1 MAVSPARTVAFEILL
16 RVEREG
22 AYAAELLHSERLAK
36 LSSRDHGLSTE
47 LVMGVLRWQSLLDQR
62 LAAAS
67 SEKLERLDGEV
78 LAALRLGVY
87 QLQFLSR
94 VPAHAAIFESVE
106 LVKAA
111 RKRSAAPFVNAVL
124 RTIAGGGAK
133 DALSEIGKSADS
145 IALARNAAHPVWL
158 VERWT
163 KHYGLEAA
171 RQICTHHQTV
181 PDTAIH
187 IHNDQSNAELA
198 AAGVQLSPGRL
209 LSDAR
214 RVLGGDVTGTRAYRE
229 GRVSIQDEASQLV
242 ALLTGRGET
251 ILDCCAAPGSKTALL
266 ARRNPRAK
274 VFATELHPHRARLL
288 QSLSRLPNVHVVA
301 ADARHLPFSR
311 AFDRI
316 LADVPCSGTGTLAR
330 NPEIKWRLK
339 AEDLHDLPSRQAAIL
354 KSALRQLAIG
364 GRLIYSTCSL
374 EREENEAVVEAALDG
389 TVEFKVAD
397 FKGELEQLRLAGEL
411 STGLD
416 VASLLTGPYL
426 RTIPGVHPCDGFF
439 AAMIERGSS
448 MERRAS
454 RPPRPAAARERP
466 ALHEPSLADFEIH
479 RAASHDFLSWR
490 RSLGHD
496 HARCAGPGDRRRH
509 NWRGLRLEGRGRRR
523 KHANSTDPD
532 AGVL

>member
-1 MAVSPARTVAFEILL
+1 MPVSPARAVAFEILL
-16 RVEREG
+16 RVEREES
-22 AYAAELLHSERLAK
+22 YAAELLHSERLVK
-36 LSSRDHGLSTE
+36 LSSRDHGLATE

-67 SEKLERLDGEV
+67 SQKLERLDGEV

-124 RTIAGGGAK
+124 RTIAGTGAEDILAEHIFTK
-133 DALSEIGKSADS
+133 INKSPDW
-145 IALARNAAHPVWL
+145 ITLAQNAAHPVWL

-163 KHYGLEAA
+163 EHYGLEAA
-171 RQICTHHQTV
+171 RQICAHDQTV

-187 IHNDQSNAELA
+187 IHDDLSNNDQSNNDQSDAELA

-209 LSDAR
+209 LSAAR
-214 RVLGGDVTGTRAYRE
+214 RVLAGDVTGTRAYRE

-242 ALLTGRGET
+242 ALLAGRGER

-288 QSLSRLPNVHVVA
+288 QNLSRLPHVHVVA
-301 ADARHLPFSR
+301 ADARHLPFSC

-339 AEDLHDLPSRQAAIL
+339 AADLHDLQSRQVAIL
-354 KSALRQLAIG
+354 RSALAQLAIG
-364 GRLIYSTCSL
+364 GRLVYSTCSL
-374 EREENEAVVEAALDG
+374 EHEENEAVVDAALDG
-389 TVEFKVAD
+389 MAEFKVAD
-397 FKGELEQLRLAGEL
+397 LKGELEKLRQSGEL
-411 STGLD
+411 FPGLD
-416 VASLLTGPYL
+416 IGSLLAGPYL

-439 AAMIERGSS
+439 AAMIER
-448 MERRAS
+448 R
-454 RPPRPAAARERP
+454 
-466 ALHEPSLADFEIH
+466 
-479 RAASHDFLSWR
+479 
-490 RSLGHD
+490 
-496 HARCAGPGDRRRH
+496 
-509 NWRGLRLEGRGRRR
+509 
-523 KHANSTDPD
+523 
-532 AGVL
+532 